1 MALDTNSSS
10 RGGGG
15 GEADGLPEEPPSKPA
30 GARAVH
36 VSLRALHIVS
46 MGLVLGGLYMGGTHD
61 TLFVPIVLTV
71 VSGLLLLAAMVA
83 WGLLGLKEG
92 AGWGLYL
99 KLGLLGMGFLFTDRR
114 LELYIA
120 ATAVTSIA
128 SHMSGAWRHFP
139 RRMSR

>member
-1 MALDTNSSS
+1 
-10 RGGGG
+10 
-15 GEADGLPEEPPSKPA
+15 
-30 GARAVH
+30 
-36 VSLRALHIVS
+36 

-139 RRMSR
+139 RRMPR